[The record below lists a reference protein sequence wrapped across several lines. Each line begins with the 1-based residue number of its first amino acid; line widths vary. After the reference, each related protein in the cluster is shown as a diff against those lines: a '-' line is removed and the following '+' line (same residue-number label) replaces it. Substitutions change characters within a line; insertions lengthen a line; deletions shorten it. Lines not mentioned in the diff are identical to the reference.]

1 MLISSLLSPK
11 PKKNKDDLTPPTSQ
25 FGADLPRLFGKFSV
39 GGNLYYA
46 RKPIGK
52 KKGKGISRK
61 ASKPDENFL
70 NCAVSICE
78 GERHFNA
85 LVMDAVTSTPATYG
99 LTIIKAS
106 FFNNNYLANPSL
118 QLNKVYRANS
128 DRTTPLV
135 SSDYTILDYN
145 KLKAYP
151 NVSAYEI
158 AAILPLDPNLQSK
171 NFEYWFGSIPQDK
184 TSKQFGIT
192 ASTFEVKSWFN
203 PSSNDFRYPLFQLG
217 FYQSGKYYRFKAS
230 KYTTIDPYISFI
242 AAVVYPPNYVNG
254 TTEAIN
260 GLLTKLNYSLVDD
273 YLTPVDCFASVSG
286 ELVYVGSNAAVAI
299 HSTYFGTNST
309 SNVFNWNLPF
319 VPCIFCSAQPDIPST
334 DNVRPVKVDIRNLNL
349 STFGWAT
356 TPANSLNTGIC
367 KLSKIWMQ
375 DKIWYDANATGII
388 KEDSDKHA
396 SYFTFYNGSLTQ
408 QADESLIAI
417 LGEFRVSA
425 LQGVVCVVFKNL
437 PGGEWNGNYPTMKF
451 EVESDLEVTP
461 RVIINDIMCRAGYTV
476 NKPLIEGRDYE
487 ILEDALIAPIPI
499 DGYLLSQETGDYRNA
514 LADICQIFRL
524 SLVSADIISNH
535 AFNPSFRY
543 IRYYPRPAL
552 LFIPI
557 DGFNVNQNVDRYYRN
572 LGAET
577 QEYTIPEPFIN
588 GQKDIQSYPSGIDL
602 SFFQPRLD
610 YQRETTRAE
619 RVSRGSGEV
628 RSISTNA
635 SWADRSKAGAFAIW
649 LVKRA
654 WRNANNYLTKVSF
667 PIMPGI
673 KGYGLAG
680 KTERTKNAFAEWQP
694 STLAEAVFATTYVSK
709 VVLGA
714 DGRSEATLV
723 STGVG
728 VQDLVYTPNNINLG
742 SIGESETS
750 QSVIIWFEGVN
761 LTANGANRTI
771 NVLVA
776 PAIATTDLVT
786 AVAIATSIDN
796 QNLTTTST
804 TTAGN
809 SIKLKVKVIRQADIS
824 KFYINTFDDYTV
836 FEIVVPTGVALSN
849 ISQASALTLNSN
861 SFYSPDLG
869 LGSFTNATLV
879 GVNTYRISGFVW
891 NYKGSIAESERRI
904 LDLNTELWLLTAPV
918 ISLEVPAT
926 ATSGELLY
934 VHTRDAST
942 IQNTY
947 GKVFRNLNLA
957 PRPVKN
963 TLVQSKANGDL
974 VISWEPGTSQLITVE
989 VDIYQPPVADSL
1001 ALDEYAL
1008 AIYDATVTI
1017 TRKVPV
1023 RTVTGI
1029 LTPTYTYLIADQITD
1044 GFTGTPQDIR
1054 FEVKRLGVVSTAP
1067 FFSLPNEFGLTV

>member
-61 ASKPDENFL
+61 AGKPDENFL

-78 GERHFNA
+78 GERHFND
-85 LVMDAVTSTPATYG
+85 LVMDNVITPIQNNN
-99 LTIIKAS
+99 LVIIKPS
-106 FFNNNYLANPSL
+106 FLNNNYALNPSIPL
-118 QLNKVYRANS
+118 SKIYR
-128 DRTTPLV
+128 
-135 SSDYTILDYN
+135 SSVNAVLDTSNDFTIRNYSS
-145 KLKAYP
+145 LKTYP
-151 NVSAYEI
+151 NSNQYEI
-158 AAILPLDPNLQSK
+158 AAVLPLASTPLNFESWFGTIPKSKVGTQFGLLLATNFEIKIYFDPN
-171 NFEYWFGSIPQDK
+171 
-184 TSKQFGIT
+184 
-192 ASTFEVKSWFN
+192 
-203 PSSNDFRYPLFQLG
+203 SNDFRFPIFQLG
-217 FYQSGKYYRFKAS
+217 FYQSNHYYRFNFS
-230 KYTTIDPYISFI
+230 NYSGYQSYYCDI
-242 AAVVYPPNYVNG
+242 AAVVYPPNYVDLTSIGKN
-254 TTEAIN
+254 N
-260 GLLTKLNYSLVDD
+260 VLTKFNYDIIENMS
-273 YLTPVDCFASVSG
+273 TIADCFTVSG
-286 ELVYVGSNAAVAI
+286 SELIYAGSGTVVAKGQAF
-299 HSTYFGTNST
+299 STISLNIPA
-309 SNVFNWNLPF
+309 FNWNLPF
-319 VPCIFCSAQPDIPST
+319 TPCLFCTTEPDVLHT
-334 DNVRPVKVDIRNLNL
+334 ANVKPVKVEIKNLNV
-349 STFGWAT
+349 STFGWNVNQGVT
-356 TPANSLNTGIC
+356 KNTGIC

-461 RVIINDIMCRAGYTV
+461 RVVINDIMCRAGYTV

-487 ILEDALIAPIPI
+487 ILDDNIAAPIPI

-535 AFNPSFRY
+535 AFNPSSRY
-543 IRYYPRPAL
+543 TRYYPRPTL
-552 LFIPI
+552 LIIPI
-557 DGFNVNQNVDRYYRN
+557 DGFDVNQKVDSYYRN
-572 LGAET
+572 LGSET

-628 RSISTNA
+628 RSISTNS

-714 DGRSEATLV
+714 DGRSEVTLV

-728 VQDLVYTPNNINLG
+728 VQDLVYTPNTIDLG

-776 PAIATTDLVT
+776 PAIAATDLVT

-796 QNLTTTST
+796 QNLTTTPT
-804 TTAGN
+804 TTTGN

-918 ISLEVPAT
+918 ISLEVPAP

-934 VHTRDAST
+934 VHTRDAAT

-963 TLVQSKANGDL
+963 TLIKSKANGDL

-989 VDIYQPPVADSL
+989 ADIYQPPIADSL

-1008 AIYDATVTI
+1008 AIYDAAATL
-1017 TRKVPV
+1017 TRKVPA

-1029 LTPTYTYLIADQITD
+1029 LTPTYTYLLADQITD

-1067 FFSLPNEFGLTV
+1067 FFSIPNEFGLTT